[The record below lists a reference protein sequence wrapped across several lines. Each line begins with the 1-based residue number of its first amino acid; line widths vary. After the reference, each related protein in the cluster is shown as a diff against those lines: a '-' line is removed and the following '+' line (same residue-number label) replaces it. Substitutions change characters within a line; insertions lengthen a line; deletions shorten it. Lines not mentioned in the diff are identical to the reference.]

1 MKDFKIRA
9 SAASDIM
16 GVRGLGK
23 TGETY
28 CKKWLKEQLYSRHKE
43 FTSKYT
49 DKGLIVE
56 DNSLDYIAKVLDYGM
71 LIKNEKF
78 FEDDYF
84 TGTPDIILKDH
95 LIDVKNS
102 WDCFTFPLFET
113 EPAREYYLQGQIYM
127 HLTGIKRY
135 KLIYVLSDTPE
146 SIILKDAYWYCKNNG
161 YDELDEDIY
170 NQFVAKMT
178 YPNIVDGLKYKVFEF
193 GYDESEIVKLRERVL
208 ECRKI
213 TSGLITTL
221 K

>member
-9 SAASDIM
+9 SAAADIM

-28 CKKWLKEQLYSRHKE
+28 CKNWLKEQLYSRGKE

-78 FEDDYF
+78 FEDEYF

-95 LIDVKNS
+95 LIDVKNA

-113 EPAREYYLQGQIYM
+113 EPAREYYLQGQVYM
-127 HLTGIKRY
+127 HLTGIRRY

-146 SIILKDAYWYCKNNG
+146 SIIIKEAYWHCKNNG

-178 YPNIVDGLKYKVFEF
+178 YPDIKDSLKYKVFEF
-193 GYDESEIVKLRERVL
+193 DYDEAEIVKLRERVI
-208 ECRKI
+208 ECRGIVKTI
-213 TSGLITTL
+213 TP
-221 K
+221 